1 VLNPNP
7 LEKIMMNRIRTRIES
22 KRAANQLQ
30 SLYLW
35 RPAPV
40 R

>member
-1 VLNPNP
+1 
-7 LEKIMMNRIRTRIES
+7 MMNRIRTRIEA

-30 SLYLW
+30 SLYAW
-35 RPAPV
+35 RPGPGP